1 MIIIRL
7 LLLSALNFW
16 VGFQVLAQ
24 DNWELKKNENG
35 IAVYTRGISNEKLK
49 EIRVVCELP
58 GTTAGLISL
67 LQNVSGHPKWVYLAE
82 KAELVKRLSPRSLVY
97 YTTTD
102 MPWPVTNRD
111 LVVEFSY
118 EEIPGTK
125 NITIRAKSV
134 ADYLPPK
141 KGYVRVPY
149 SLATWEVVPLPD
161 NKIKVDYVFRVNPGG
176 AIPSWLVNMAAATG
190 PYNTFVKLR
199 ELLAEKNANKP

>member
-1 MIIIRL
+1 MITIRL
-7 LLLSALNFW
+7 LILLTVTWLGIAKVF
-16 VGFQVLAQ
+16 AQ

-35 IAVYTRGISNEKLK
+35 IAVYTRGIANEKLK

-58 GTTAGLISL
+58 GTTAGLISV
-67 LQNVSGHPKWVYLAE
+67 LQNVSGHADWVYLTE
-82 KAELVKRLSPRSLVY
+82 KATLVKKINQYAFVY

-118 EEIPGTK
+118 QEIPGTK
-125 NITIRAKSV
+125 NLAIQAKSAEGYV
-134 ADYLPPK
+134 PSK

-149 SLATWEVVPLPD
+149 SLATWEVVPVAKD
-161 NKIKVDYVFRVNPGG
+161 KIKIDYVFRVNPGG
-176 AIPSWLVNMAAATG
+176 TIPSWLVNMAAATG

-199 ELLAEKNANKP
+199 ELLSEKHAGK